1 MDVPAGQNQ
10 PFWVDLF
17 VPRDTPS
24 GTYHGA
30 FVVISDQGT
39 ASGEFTLE
47 VWDFELP
54 LKPSLNSAFGI
65 EKRDTLPNLIE
76 LLKHKVMP
84 IDVEPSDE
92 RELIDNWGL
101 TSTNLGFWSG
111 AYYSHCTIESTAPPT
126 AEVQARA
133 AQHQPDLLL
142 YNYTADEIDECLPG
156 ILPYIQDWGQQL
168 HAAGI
173 PQLITMTPAAEL
185 LDDGTGTGRSLVDL
199 WVMLPKMVD
208 EAPGQVA
215 AALAK
220 GDQVWFYT
228 ALVQDDYSP
237 KWLIDFAPINYRIP
251 ALINQSLGLT
261 GTLYWSVDHW
271 SDDPWNDVQT
281 FSIDGSSYP
290 GEGMLVYPGEP
301 LGMSTFVPSVRLKW
315 IREGV
320 EDYEYVQQLKNLGYG
335 AEALAIIQPIAADW
349 THWTLEATELE
360 AVRLELGEYLEA
372 VTQTAGTPYH
382 EAPNLP

>member
-1 MDVPAGQNQ
+1 MGWYPDALIPFLDPQTGLAPAGAALQAIPVDVPAGQNQ

-156 ILPYIQDWGQQL
+156 ILPYIQDWGPTASCCRNPPAY
-168 HAAGI
+168 HDDTRCRTARRWHRNGAFAG
-173 PQLITMTPAAEL
+173 
-185 LDDGTGTGRSLVDL
+185 
-199 WVMLPKMVD
+199 
-208 EAPGQVA
+208 
-215 AALAK
+215 
-220 GDQVWFYT
+220 
-228 ALVQDDYSP
+228 
-237 KWLIDFAPINYRIP
+237 
-251 ALINQSLGLT
+251 
-261 GTLYWSVDHW
+261 
-271 SDDPWNDVQT
+271 
-281 FSIDGSSYP
+281 
-290 GEGMLVYPGEP
+290 
-301 LGMSTFVPSVRLKW
+301 
-315 IREGV
+315 
-320 EDYEYVQQLKNLGYG
+320 
-335 AEALAIIQPIAADW
+335 
-349 THWTLEATELE
+349 
-360 AVRLELGEYLEA
+360 
-372 VTQTAGTPYH
+372 
-382 EAPNLP
+382 